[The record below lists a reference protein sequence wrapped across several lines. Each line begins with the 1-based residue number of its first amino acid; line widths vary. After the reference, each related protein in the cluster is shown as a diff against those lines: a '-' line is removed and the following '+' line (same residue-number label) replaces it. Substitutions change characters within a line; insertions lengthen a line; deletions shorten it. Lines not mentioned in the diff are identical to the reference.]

1 MSRKKIILTILVN
14 KDNNM
19 IVNGQFV
26 KYDEKGAVAIQEKIN
41 SLEKINA
48 DLKGD
53 INPKELITNDQ
64 DIYSDLMFSNSSM
77 TNEQLNKKGAPWFV
91 MDRKQWYGIA
101 TEMDS
106 MEFIHRALEIVADDS
121 CQMNTEGNVL
131 KINTNDDEK
140 KKILE
145 DLFIERL
152 DMNSELWNIVFDTA
166 RFGDNFYEIVPDS
179 YDHPKRIVYLKYLEP
194 YRVVRVEKNNR
205 LSHFEYKSFEDR
217 NAKEDQNLS
226 RSPNTQRDTEATEK
240 IYKLQPWQVVHF
252 KVNDDKTL
260 APYGASLLKPGF
272 NTWKKLVMLEDIMVV
287 YRIARAPER
296 RVFYIDVGNMNKTD
310 AQKFMTKIKNSYR
323 NQSVLDENG
332 NFNYRNNILSTTSD
346 IFVPVKE
353 GGKGTKI
360 ETLQGGNALSDTK
373 DMDYF
378 KDKILRT
385 MNIPSSYLGDST
397 DRSRGSLA
405 QLDSKFAR
413 FIERIQNQIRK
424 GLYKIASIELF
435 FNNYKKEELKEFTIE
450 MTTPSNIK
458 EVSDIEI
465 MTGRMN
471 LISTIQQ
478 LNIFSNQWILKNIMK
493 LSQKEINDILFQ
505 QKVEKATSDP
515 EAAGM
520 NGGMPGLGGMNIP
533 MGGTPGEMPP
543 AEGGEMP
550 EMPGEMPE
558 TPPAEGG
565 EMPEMPAGTPP
576 EENVSA
582 SFIDYFP
589 KEYLTENKTKNE
601 QFIALYNYIKE
612 EQKRKTPIFAENL
625 SKLLNEDFM
634 AVKEI
639 PTNSISEQFITGE
652 FKGLIWSEKPEKS
665 GILLFEKNNNE
676 KVSIS
681 YLKG

>member
-1 MSRKKIILTILVN
+1 
-14 KDNNM
+14 M
-19 IVNGQFV
+19 IVDGNFV
-26 KYDEKGAVAIQEKIN
+26 DYNEKASAKIQEKIN
-41 SLEKINA
+41 ALEKINA

-53 INPKELITNDQ
+53 INPKQLIQNDT
-64 DIYSDLMFSNSSM
+64 DNFSDLMFGSDGF
-77 TNEQLNKKGAPWFV
+77 TNDQLNRKGAPWFV
-91 MDRKQWYGIA
+91 TDRKTRYGFFA
-101 TEMDS
+101 EMDS

-121 CQMNTEGNVL
+121 CQLNMDGNVL
-131 KINTNDDEK
+131 KVNSNDDEK
-140 KKILE
+140 KKLLE

-179 YDHPKRIVYLKYLEP
+179 YEHPKRVIYLKYLEP
-194 YRVVRVEKNNR
+194 YRVTRVEKNNR

-217 NAKEDQNLS
+217 YAKEEQNIS
-226 RSPNTQRDTEATEK
+226 RTPNTQRDTDAVEK

-252 KVNDDKTL
+252 KVCDDKTL
-260 APYGASLLKPGF
+260 APYGASLLRPGF
-272 NTWKKLVMLEDIMVV
+272 ATWKKLVMLEDIMVV

-296 RVFYIDVGNMNKTD
+296 RVFYIDVGNMNKAD

-323 NQSVLDENG
+323 NQNIIDENG
-332 NFNYRNNILSTTSD
+332 NFNYKNNVLSTTSD

-405 QLDSKFAR
+405 QLDSKFGR
-413 FIERIQNQIRK
+413 FIERVQNQIKK

-435 FNNYKKEELKEFTIE
+435 FNGYKKEELKEYTIE
-450 MTTPSNIK
+450 LTKASNIK
-458 EVSDIEI
+458 EISDLEI
-465 MTGRMN
+465 MSNKMQ
-471 LISTIQQ
+471 LISTIQS
-478 LNIFSNQWILKNIMK
+478 LNIFSNQWILKNILG
-493 LSQKEINDILFQ
+493 LSVKEINDIIFQ
-505 QKVEKATSDP
+505 QKVEKATTEPQDQNGFG
-515 EAAGM
+515 GM
-520 NGGMPGLGGMNIP
+520 SPMGGGLPPMGGGMPGEAL
-533 MGGTPGEMPP
+533 PGEMPP
-543 AEGGEMP
+543 EGGEVP
-550 EMPGEMPE
+550 SE

-565 EMPEMPAGTPP
+565 EVPPETPTPP

-589 KEYLTENKTKNE
+589 KEYLTESKTKNE
-601 QFIALYNYIKE
+601 QFIALVRYLKE
-612 EQKRKTPIFAENL
+612 EQKRDNPIVIKNL
-625 SKLLNEDFM
+625 SKLLNEDYL
-634 AVKEI
+634 AQKEVSS
-639 PTNSISEQFITGE
+639 NSITEQFIAGE
-652 FKGLIWSEKPEKS
+652 FKGLVWNQKKERS
-665 GILLFEKNNNE
+665 GILLFEKDDNE

-681 YLKG
+681 YLRG

>member
-1 MSRKKIILTILVN
+1 
-14 KDNNM
+14 M

-26 KYDEKGAVAIQEKIN
+26 KYDEKGASAIQEKLN
-41 SLEKINA
+41 ALEKMNA
-48 DLKGD
+48 DAKGD

-64 DIYSDLMFSNSSM
+64 DMYSDLMFSNNTM
-77 TNEQLNKKGAPWFV
+77 TNDQLNKKGAPWFA
-91 MDRKQWYGIA
+91 MDRRMWYGIA
-101 TEMDS
+101 VEMDN

-121 CQMNTEGNVL
+121 CQVNTEGNVI
-131 KINTNDDEK
+131 KINTIDDEK

-179 YDHPKRIVYLKYLEP
+179 YEHPKRIVYLKYLEP

-217 NAKEDQNLS
+217 NAKKDENIS
-226 RSPNTQRDTEATEK
+226 RTPNTQRDTDSVEK

-332 NFNYRNNILSTTSD
+332 NFNYRNNVLSTTSD

-405 QLDSKFAR
+405 QLDSKFGR
-413 FIERIQNQIRK
+413 FVERVQNQIRK

-435 FNNYKKEELKEFTIE
+435 FNNYKKEDLKEFTIE
-450 MTTPSNIK
+450 LTTPSNIK
-458 EVSDIEI
+458 EISDIEI
-465 MTGRMN
+465 MTSRMN
-471 LISTIQQ
+471 LISTIQS
-478 LNIFSNQWILKNIMK
+478 LNIFSNQWILKNVMK
-493 LSQKEINDILFQ
+493 LSDKEINDILFQ

-515 EAAGM
+515 ENAAMGA
-520 NGGMPGLGGMNIP
+520 GMPGLGGMNLP
-533 MGGTPGEMPP
+533 MGGNPEMPP
-543 AEGGEMP
+543 VEGGELP
-550 EMPGEMPE
+550 
-558 TPPAEGG
+558 G
-565 EMPEMPAGTPP
+565 EMPEMPAGENPEIPAENPATPP

-612 EQKRKTPIFAENL
+612 QQNHKPSVFAENL
-625 SKLLNEDFM
+625 YKILNEDFM
-634 AVKEI
+634 AAKEV
-639 PTNSISEQFITGE
+639 PANSISEQFITGE
-652 FKGLIWSEKPEKS
+652 FKGLIWSSKPESS

-676 KVSIS
+676 KTIIN
-681 YLKG
+681 YLRG